1 VVAPAIARARGPG
14 PWVLWAAVVLGLGTL
29 LASIALAMAGDE
41 LVRPGLQA
49 FLFNWITIPYLISGT
64 LAWWRRP
71 ESRLG
76 PLMIAIAFVMALT
89 ALQWSS
95 LPALHSLGNLL
106 DMVPSAMFLHVFLA
120 YPTGQLGTRPRQLV
134 VIAGY
139 VNVVVLQ
146 LAKILLGSNPDSLLG
161 ITTQPA
167 LASRIEQFQLIAM
180 SALLLIGTA
189 LLLVRRP
196 NPGLARRRPVTLLV
210 DTFGLALVMLALLY
224 VAGLRGWP
232 QIETVRHITF
242 AALGLAPAAFLLGL
256 LDARLARTDV
266 GALLMELRAHP
277 TSDLRE
283 PLARALHDPS
293 LTLAYWLPQYGTW
306 ADPDGRAVTLRGAA
320 EGRATRVIHRDH
332 EPIIAL
338 EFDRSLEDERE
349 LLDAVAAAAGI
360 ALENNRLQVELRA
373 RLQELQGSRARV
385 IDAEQKERQRL
396 ERNLHDGAQQRLV
409 ALALELGLLANSSKD
424 SSETSERLLHA
435 KREVAVSLDE
445 LRDVAR
451 GIHPAV
457 LTGHGLA
464 VALESLAVQAAV
476 PVELDVAIDGRLPE
490 RVEVAAYYVV
500 SESLTNIGKHSQ
512 ATTASVRVSRS
523 ADAIVVAV
531 VDDGIGGADTERG
544 TGLRGLADRVEA
556 VGGQL
561 RIWSPAGQGTRLEA
575 EFPCE

>member
-1 VVAPAIARARGPG
+1 MVAPARGPG

-76 PLMIAIAFVMALT
+76 PLMIATAFVMALT

-120 YPTGQLGTRPRQLV
+120 YPTGQLQTRPRQVV

-146 LAKILLGSNPDSLLG
+146 LAKILLGSNPDSLLA
-161 ITTQPA
+161 ISAQPA

-196 NPGLARRRPVTLLV
+196 NPSLARRRPVTLLV

-293 LTLAYWLPQYGTW
+293 LSLAYWLPQYGTW
-306 ADPDGRAVTLRGAA
+306 ADPDGHAVTLRGAD

-373 RLQELQGSRARV
+373 RLQELQGSRSRV

-409 ALALELGLLANSSKD
+409 ALALELGLLANNSQD
-424 SSETSERLLHA
+424 SSETAARLLQA

-464 VALESLAVQAAV
+464 VALESLAIQAAV

-490 RVEVAAYYVV
+490 RIEVAAYYVV
-500 SESLTNIGKHSQ
+500 SESLTNIGKHAE
-512 ATTASVRVSRS
+512 ATTASVRVTRS
-523 ADAIVVAV
+523 ADVIVVAV

-561 RIWSPAGQGTRLEA
+561 RIWSPAGRGTRLEA

>member
-1 VVAPAIARARGPG
+1 MAPAIARARGPG
-14 PWVLWAAVVLGLGTL
+14 PWALWATVVVGLGTL
-29 LASIALAMAGDE
+29 LVSIALAMAGDE

-76 PLMIAIAFVMALT
+76 PLMIATAFVMALT

-120 YPTGQLGTRPRQLV
+120 YPTGQLATRPRQVV

-146 LAKILLGSNPDSLLG
+146 LAKILLGSNPDSLLA
-161 ITTQPA
+161 ITAQPA
-167 LASRIEQFQLIAM
+167 LASRIEQFQLVAM

-196 NPGLARRRPVTLLV
+196 SPGLARRRPVTLLV

-306 ADPDGRAVTLRGAA
+306 ADPDGQAVTLRGAD

-373 RLQELQGSRARV
+373 RLQELQGSRSRV

-409 ALALELGLLANSSKD
+409 ALALELGLLANSSTD
-424 SSETSERLLHA
+424 SSETAARLLQA

-464 VALESLAVQAAV
+464 VALESLAAQAAV

-500 SESLTNIGKHSQ
+500 SESLTNIGKHAE
-512 ATTASVRVSRS
+512 ATTASIRVTRS

-531 VDDGIGGADTERG
+531 IDNGIGGADTEGG

-561 RIWSPAGQGTRLEA
+561 RIWSPAGHGTRLEA